1 MLLFFDDIQKLL
13 QKINLKKQEIE
24 QLRTKDVLTL
34 DDENTIIDNT
44 LEIASMEVEISNQKE
59 KEAEKR
65 YYSTKSFGHGLPSGY
80 IGFMVQEKKF
90 VPKTES
96 LTENYKINP
105 DLMPVD
111 LEEEC
116 RKFIRDY
123 NFVLNAK
130 LKNPDCEDED
140 YSALGLYLSKVVE
153 SEINHSL
160 VQMIRKCHGIEMPD
174 YYCKVKESIN
184 SLMVRSGKKD
194 IDLNA
199 TNPKN
204 GKLCRLS
211 LGEAC
216 FLWHQMHNDY
226 TEYGDFITF
235 DNDDKMYSN
244 CKKLAELRNYCVAHS
259 EPTIWGDFCEVFNCF
274 QNIMK
279 YHMPNLMKVKNL
291 MRQKE

>member
-1 MLLFFDDIQKLL
+1 MFFYDNIQELLH
-13 QKINLKKQEIE
+13 KINLKKQEIG
-24 QLRTKDVLTL
+24 QLRAKDVLTL

-44 LEIASMEVEISNQKE
+44 LEIASMEARIFKQKE

-65 YYSTKSFGHGLPSGY
+65 YYNTESFGHGLPSGH

-111 LEEEC
+111 FEEEC
-116 RKFIRDY
+116 ILFIEAY
-123 NFVLNAK
+123 NKVLEAFLDFNCK
-130 LKNPDCEDED
+130 IKD
-140 YSALGLYLSKVVE
+140 YSALGLFLSKIIE
-153 SEINHSL
+153 NEINHSL

-174 YYCKVKESIN
+174 YYCKVKN
-184 SLMVRSGKKD
+184 NLGSLIVKSGNRD

-199 TNPKN
+199 TDSKN
-204 GKLCRLS
+204 GGLNNLA

-216 FLWHQMHNDY
+216 FLWHQMHKESAKYN
-226 TEYGDFITF
+226 DFITF
-235 DNDDKMYSN
+235 GIDDKLYLN
-244 CKKLAELRNYCVAHS
+244 CKKLTELRNYCVAHS
-259 EPTIWGDFCEVFNCF
+259 EPTSWGDFCEVFNCF

-279 YHMPNLMKVKNL
+279 YHMPNLMEVKNL
-291 MRQKE
+291 MRHKE